1 MDLLRW
7 SNKRLANGAQVEE
20 VTVDPEGKA
29 SGPETLI
36 KLGAEVVREIRPPP
50 PKTTKQDDPRAAS

>member
-1 MDLLRW
+1 MV
-7 SNKRLANGAQVEE
+7 NGAQVEE